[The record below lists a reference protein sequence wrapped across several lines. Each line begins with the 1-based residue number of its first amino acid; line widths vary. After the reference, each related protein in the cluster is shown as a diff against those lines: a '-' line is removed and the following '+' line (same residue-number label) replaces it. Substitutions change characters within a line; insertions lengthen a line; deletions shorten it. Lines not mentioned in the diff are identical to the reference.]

1 MELIKDTAQFEEIYH
16 KSCHQPELFWEEI
29 ASGFTWKKRWDKVL
43 SWNFTEPNVQ
53 WFVNGKMNITENC
66 LDRHLPE
73 KAEQI
78 AFYWEPNSPD
88 KSPRSFTYL
97 SLYQEVNKVANSLK
111 QYGIKKGDRI

>member
-1 MELIKDTAQFEEIYH
+1 MELIKDTARFEEIYH

-73 KAEQI
+73 KANQI
-78 AFYWEPNSPD
+78 AFY
-88 KSPRSFTYL
+88 
-97 SLYQEVNKVANSLK
+97 
-111 QYGIKKGDRI
+111 